1 MVKITNGVDV
11 IEVTRGAFENI
22 YKSQGFVEA
31 DAPKDKEQKV
41 KVKGNPEDKQKHND
55 EEEDEEGLKEPD
67 ELEEED
73 EESEEQRFVKELE
86 EKPLTSWNKKEIK
99 RYCSIVGI
107 DISGTKSADEAKEII
122 KNFLAEA

>member
-11 IEVTRGAFENI
+11 IKVTRGAFENI

-31 DAPKDKEQKV
+31 DAPKEK
-41 KVKGNPEDKQKHND
+41 KQ
-55 EEEDEEGLKEPD
+55 EEGSKEPG
-67 ELEEED
+67 ELEEET
-73 EESEEQRFVKELE
+73 EEYEEQKFVKELE

-107 DISGTKSADEAKEII
+107 DISGPKSAEEAKEII

>member
-1 MVKITNGVDV
+1 MVKITNEVDV

-31 DAPKDKEQKV
+31 DAPKDKRHKV
-41 KVKGNPEDKQKHND
+41 EENPEDKQKHRD
-55 EEEDEEGLKEPD
+55 EEEEEGSKEPD
-67 ELEEED
+67 ELEEEE

-99 RYCSIVGI
+99 KYCSIVGI

-122 KNFLAEA
+122 KNFLTEA

>member
-31 DAPKDKEQKV
+31 DAPKDKRHKV
-41 KVKGNPEDKQKHND
+41 EENPEDKQKHRD
-55 EEEDEEGLKEPD
+55 EEEEEGSKEPD
-67 ELEEED
+67 
-73 EESEEQRFVKELE
+73 ELE

-99 RYCSIVGI
+99 KYCSIVGI
-107 DISGTKSADEAKEII
+107 NISGTKSADEAKEII
-122 KNFLAEA
+122 KNFLTEA

>member
-31 DAPKDKEQKV
+31 DAPKEKERKVKENPEGEQKS
-41 KVKGNPEDKQKHND
+41 D
-55 EEEDEEGLKEPD
+55 EEEQEEGSKESD
-67 ELEEED
+67 ELEEET
-73 EESEEQRFVKELE
+73 EESEEQKFVKELE
-86 EKPLTSWNKKEIK
+86 EKPLTSWNKREIK

>member
-31 DAPKDKEQKV
+31 DAPKEKKQEVKE
-41 KVKGNPEDKQKHND
+41 NPEDKQKPRD
-55 EEEDEEGLKEPD
+55 EEEQKEGSKEPD
-67 ELEEED
+67 ELEEET
-73 EESEEQRFVKELE
+73 EESEEQKFVKELE

-99 RYCSIVGI
+99 KYCSIVGI
-107 DISGTKSADEAKEII
+107 DISGTKSAEEAKEII

>member
-31 DAPKDKEQKV
+31 DAPKEKRHKV
-41 KVKGNPEDKQKHND
+41 EENPEDKQKHRD
-55 EEEDEEGLKEPD
+55 EEEEEGSKEPD
-67 ELEEED
+67 ELEEE
-73 EESEEQRFVKELE
+73 EEFEEQRFVKELE

-99 RYCSIVGI
+99 KYCSIEGI

-122 KNFLAEA
+122 KNFLTEA

>member
-31 DAPKDKEQKV
+31 DASKEKKQEAKE
-41 KVKGNPEDKQKHND
+41 NPEDNQKPRD
-55 EEEDEEGLKEPD
+55 KEEREDVSKKAD
-67 ELEEED
+67 ELEEET
-73 EESEEQRFVKELE
+73 EESEEQKFVKELE

-107 DISGTKSADEAKEII
+107 DISGTKSAEEAKEII

>member
-11 IEVTRGAFENI
+11 VEVTRGAFENI

-31 DAPKDKEQKV
+31 DAPKDKRHKV
-41 KVKGNPEDKQKHND
+41 EENPGDNQKHRD
-55 EEEDEEGLKEPD
+55 EEEEEGSKEPD
-67 ELEEED
+67 ELEEEE
-73 EESEEQRFVKELE
+73 EESEEQKFVKELE

>member
-41 KVKGNPEDKQKHND
+41 KGNPEDNQKHRD
-55 EEEDEEGLKEPD
+55 EEEEEGSKEPD
-67 ELEEED
+67 ELEEEE
-73 EESEEQRFVKELE
+73 EESEEQKFVKELE

-99 RYCSIVGI
+99 KYCSIVGI

-122 KNFLAEA
+122 KNFLTEA